1 MVRVGT
7 LPTRLL
13 ALEFGA
19 DLVYTPEVV
28 DLGIIGAERVVN
40 EDNGTIDY
48 LVNGNVV
55 FRTHPSEKDRL
66 VFQIGSANPDTALQA
81 ALTVAKDVSTIDLN
95 CGCPKRFSVHGGMGA
110 ALMEDPDKLCAI
122 LKNLVDNSGLPVT
135 CKIRIFP
142 DVEKT
147 LTLVKRIV
155 ATGIKALAVHC
166 RYRDERPRDPG
177 HWDRF
182 QAIVNAVDIPVIA
195 NGDVMTY
202 DDIARIRAVSGAAGV
217 MIARGAEL
225 NVSVFRPEGALPLID
240 VVRMYVRKCM
250 QTRNIV
256 NNTKYVLMQM
266 FKNDTKSHYYQ
277 PLTRAKTFRA
287 ICQVFEME
295 HELDEWQAS
304 QAAKG
309 FPTEMESLR
318 PNHQHASV
326 PTIMTTVKENGKALT
341 ATEQLEME
349 QTVTTTTLK
358 RKAEDD
364 KEEKA
369 SSIEAISSP
378 KELVCEHHPNKHFKQ
393 VDGTSVATTTTTVA
407 AAADATAPVTD
418 ASGNEKACSGNTLQ
432 TLQQSISI

>member
-1 MVRVGT
+1 MNTNHLKPIQQAGAMKNYNYKNKVILAPMVRVGT
-7 LPTRLL
+7 LPTLL
-13 ALEFGA
+13 LSLEFGA
-19 DLVYTPEVV
+19 DLVYTPKVA
-28 DLGIIGAERVVN
+28 DPGISGAEHVVS

-48 LVNGNVV
+48 LINGNVV

-81 ALTVAKDVSTIDLN
+81 ALTV
-95 CGCPKRFSVHGGMGA
+95 
-110 ALMEDPDKLCAI
+110 
-122 LKNLVDNSGLPVT
+122 
-135 CKIRIFP
+135 IFP

-147 LTLVKRIV
+147 LALVKQIV

-166 RYRDERPRDPG
+166 WYQDERPGDPG

-182 QAIVNAVDIPVIA
+182 QAIVSAVDIPVIA
-195 NGDVMTY
+195 NGDEMTY
-202 DDIARIRAVSGAAGV
+202 DDIAPVSGAAGV

-225 NVSVFRPEGALPLID
+225 NVSLFRPEGTLPLID

-256 NNTKYVLMQM
+256 NNTKYALMQM

-295 HELDEWQAS
+295 HELDEWQAN

-309 FPTEMESLR
+309 FPTEIESLR
-318 PNHQHASV
+318 PNHQHTSV
-326 PTIMTTVKENGKALT
+326 PTIATTVKENGKALT
-341 ATEQLEME
+341 ATELQEME
-349 QTVTTTTLK
+349 QMVMTTTLK
-358 RKAEDD
+358 RKARDD

-369 SSIEAISSP
+369 SFIDAISP
-378 KELVCEHHPNKHFKQ
+378 PNELSCEHHPNKNFKQ
-393 VDGTSVATTTTTVA
+393 RDDRYHAGY
-407 AAADATAPVTD
+407 
-418 ASGNEKACSGNTLQ
+418 G
-432 TLQQSISI
+432 